1 MLMVI
6 IVLVILGLVGGSF
19 VNAFVWRFHEN
30 KNWVSGRSECVYCHH
45 QLSSIELIP
54 LLSYIG
60 LGGKC
65 HYCHKHISL
74 QYPLV
79 ELFTAL
85 VFIVSYIY
93 WPIPIKGVQVLIFIL
108 WLAVV
113 IGLVA
118 LIIYDIK
125 WMILPNSIV
134 FSLIAVGL
142 LMAIINLLN
151 AQNKGTMTLNYIG
164 ACAISGGIFYV
175 IYVLSKGKW
184 IGGGDVKLGLL
195 LGLLVATPEK
205 AFLLLFLA
213 SLIGSI
219 VSVPLMLSGKMKR
232 QTLIPFGPFLIIS
245 CFVIELVG
253 SNILHWYMHMLIYR

>member
-1 MLMVI
+1 MVI
-6 IVLVILGLVGGSF
+6 IILAILGLVGGSF
-19 VNAFVWRFHEN
+19 VNALVWRLHEG

-45 QLSSIELIP
+45 QLSSIELVP

-85 VFIVSYIY
+85 VFIASYLY
-93 WPIPIKGVQVLIFIL
+93 WPVSLKGDQLIVFVL
-108 WLAVV
+108 WLIVV
-113 IGLVA
+113 VGLVA
-118 LIIYDIK
+118 LIVYDIK
-125 WMILPNSIV
+125 WMLLPNSIV
-134 FSLIAVGL
+134 FSLIVVAF
-142 LMAIINLLN
+142 LMIIINLLN
-151 AQNKGTMTLNYIG
+151 AHNKGTLTLDYIG
-164 ACAISGGIFYV
+164 ACAVSGGIFYL
-175 IYVLSKGKW
+175 IYILSKGKW

-205 AFLLLFLA
+205 GFLLLFLA

-219 VSVPLMLSGKMKR
+219 FSIPLMLSGKIKR
-232 QTLIPFGPFLIIS
+232 KALIPFGPFLITA
-245 CFVIELVG
+245 CFIVELAG
-253 SNILHWYMHMLIYR
+253 SSILHWYMQTLIYR